1 MKISKMG
8 LETKVK
14 GNSKEV
20 IRQSINYYL
29 SRDDLLLYIH
39 GA

>member
-14 GNSKEV
+14 GNGKEV
-20 IRQSINYYL
+20 IRQSMNCYL